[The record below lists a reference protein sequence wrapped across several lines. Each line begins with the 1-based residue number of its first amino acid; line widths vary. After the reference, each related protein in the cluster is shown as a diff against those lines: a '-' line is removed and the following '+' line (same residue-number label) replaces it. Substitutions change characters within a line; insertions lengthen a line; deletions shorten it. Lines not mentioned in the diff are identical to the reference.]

1 MCNSPY
7 PDRRSQAAAWFRAAV
22 LALGMF
28 GLAHLAA
35 AQAPAAKP
43 AASKPVAAAAAPSP
57 GVAAS
62 AAKPAAAAASAPK
75 AAASAAP
82 TGATQ
87 AVQAALTM
95 SPVAALVKVP
105 DGRLLA
111 PDIARIVSRG
121 ELVVAMLGVDTPP
134 FFYEKNGEL
143 VGLEVDLAK
152 AIGKELGVNVRFNR
166 TAKTFNAVVDTIAR
180 GEADIAVSKL
190 SRTLARAQVISF
202 SQPYLSLNHAL
213 ILNRVKFAQ
222 FARDRALPE
231 VIRGFTGT
239 VGVIGKSSFADY
251 AKRNFPNAKIQEY
264 PGWGD
269 VLKALERG
277 EIIGAYRDEFEV
289 KRILK
294 IDPTASLVL
303 RTVTDLEDTLGIAV
317 SISDPVLLAF
327 INEFLVQRSDKLT
340 TSKVLAAIEK

>member
-1 MCNSPY
+1 
-7 PDRRSQAAAWFRAAV
+7 
-22 LALGMF
+22 
-28 GLAHLAA
+28 
-35 AQAPAAKP
+35 
-43 AASKPVAAAAAPSP
+43 
-57 GVAAS
+57 
-62 AAKPAAAAASAPK
+62 
-75 AAASAAP
+75 
-82 TGATQ
+82 
-87 AVQAALTM
+87 M
-95 SPVAALVKVP
+95 SPVAALVRVP

-111 PDIARIVSRG
+111 PDIARIVARG
-121 ELVVAMLGVDTPP
+121 ELIVAMLGVDTPP

-143 VGLEVDLAK
+143 VGLEVELAK

-166 TAKTFNAVVDTIAR
+166 AAKSFNAVVDTIAR

-303 RTVTDLEDTLGIAV
+303 RTVTFKDLEDTLGIAV
-317 SISDPVLLAF
+317 SIADPVLLAF
-327 INEFLVQRSDKLT
+327 INEFLAQRSDKLT

>member
-1 MCNSPY
+1 M
-7 PDRRSQAAAWFRAAV
+7 F
-22 LALGMF
+22 ALNIF
-28 GLAHLAA
+28 GLAGLAA
-35 AQAPAAKP
+35 AQAPPAKP
-43 AASKPVAAAAAPSP
+43 AIPKPAAVVSAPGPAAP
-57 GVAAS
+57 AS
-62 AAKPAAAAASAPK
+62 AAKPATAAS
-75 AAASAAP
+75 
-82 TGATQ
+82 GATQ
-87 AVQAALTM
+87 AVQAALTL
-95 SPVAALVKVP
+95 SPVVGLVKVP

-111 PDIARIVSRG
+111 PDIARIVLRG

-166 TAKTFNAVVDTIAR
+166 TAKSFNAVVDTIAR

-264 PGWGD
+264 PGWDD

-277 EIIGAYRDEFEV
+277 EVISAYRDEFEV

-303 RTVTDLEDTLGIAV
+303 RTVTFKDLEDTLGIAV
-317 SISDPVLLAF
+317 GISDPVLLAF
-327 INEFLVQRSDKLT
+327 INEFLAQRSDKLNIT
-340 TSKVLAAIEK
+340 KVLAALEK